1 MHRRCAA
8 LPWGA
13 GLRPDLSSGAAAAP
27 PANTPTWSVPCD
39 LQNMFSLLGTHP
51 SISDAP
57 GAKALAAPAG
67 GVSFQD
73 VSFQARLILMS
84 VMLGA
89 ILWCV

>member
-1 MHRRCAA
+1 
-8 LPWGA
+8 
-13 GLRPDLSSGAAAAP
+13 
-27 PANTPTWSVPCD
+27 
-39 LQNMFSLLGTHP
+39 MFSLLGTHP